1 MTIKDANAYDPWK
14 TFSGPNIG
22 YVIGQ
27 YDLFQTN
34 PEEVD
39 PGLRSFFEVSGPP
52 SLDATVGAVLAN
64 VTTQPV
70 GKPFQ

>member
-1 MTIKDANAYDPWK
+1 MSYDIEIWGWIKREKIMEKFGGLKMTIKDAKAYDPWK
-14 TFSGPNIG
+14 AFSGPNLG

-39 PGLRSFFEVSGPP
+39 PELKKLF
-52 SLDATVGAVLAN
+52 
-64 VTTQPV
+64 
-70 GKPFQ
+70 